1 MDTPYRI
8 ESYRDLRHHMIYTIV
23 RSGVG
28 LVCEVYNFDY
38 ARRIIDGLNRDHQ
51 ERTQACRGS

>member
-1 MDTPYRI
+1 MDAPYRL
-8 ESYRDLRHHMIYTIV
+8 ETHRDLDYRIVHAVV

-28 LVCEVYNFDY
+28 PICEIYNFDY
-38 ARRIIDGLNRDHQ
+38 ARRIVDGLNRDHQ